1 MPKTGGVHNSNEP
14 ALFELGSPGEGLAP
28 ADTPGAGPVPF
39 TSGSSLS
46 DLMAPDWAE
55 ALAPETARIH
65 RIGDELQRRVDSGV
79 QILPPP
85 DSMLRAFSLPAA
97 KVKVLII
104 GQDPYPTPGHAVG
117 LSFSVDA
124 SVRPL
129 PRSLVNI
136 YKELRTDLGI
146 EPAPH
151 GDLSAWADQG
161 VLLLN
166 RALSVDA
173 GQANSHR
180 GLGWEPVTGLAVRT
194 LAARRRPDG
203 SPAPLVA
210 ILWGRQAQALGPLPG
225 QAPRIESAH
234 PSPLSASRGF
244 FGSRPFSR
252 ANALLQEQGVT
263 PVDWRLPGVR

>member
-1 MPKTGGVHNSNEP
+1 MPKTGRVNSSPEP
-14 ALFELGSPGEGLAP
+14 ALFDLDAAASAAAKAP
-28 ADTPGAGPVPF
+28 ETPIPF
-39 TSGSSLS
+39 TSGSSLT

-55 ALAPETARIH
+55 ALAPEAARIH
-65 RIGDELQRRVDSGV
+65 TIGDELERRRRSGTH
-79 QILPPP
+79 ILPPP
-85 DSMLRAFSLPAA
+85 ESILRAFALPADR
-97 KVKVLII
+97 VKVLII

-117 LSFSVDA
+117 LSFSVA
-124 SVRPL
+124 PTVRPL

-136 YKELRTDLGI
+136 YKELKDDLGI

-180 GLGWEPVTGLAVRT
+180 NLGWEPITELAVRT
-194 LAARRRPDG
+194 LAARRRADG

-210 ILWGRQAQALGPLPG
+210 VLWGRQAQALSPLLG
-225 QAPRIESAH
+225 AAPRVESAH

-252 ANALLQEQGVT
+252 VNTMLREQGAS
-263 PVDWRLPGVR
+263 PIDWRLPGVR